1 MSEIKVETA
10 RWSEDSEDLIKLR
23 TRVFVEE
30 QKVPSSIE
38 IDGLDAE
45 CLHVKAMNDNICI
58 GTGGLLPNGYIR
70 RMCVLDEYRGQGIGT
85 MMLENLI
92 EQAINTGHRQVLLN
106 SQSDA
111 IPFYQKNKF
120 TTVSEEFIEAGIP
133 HRRMLR
139 QLLCKENKA
148 L

>member
-58 GTGGLLPNGYIR
+58 GTGRLLPNGYIG

-120 TTVSEEFIEAGIP
+120 KIVSEEFIEAGIP

-139 QLLCKENKA
+139 KLQNKESKA